1 MTEAVRLVIWDLD
14 ETFWKGT
21 ITEGGVQEDSHFGH
35 IVEALAKRGIISSIC
50 SKNDFDRAR
59 EVLERM
65 GVWQYFV
72 FPSINWEPKGARI
85 AHIVEQVQLRA
96 PTILFI
102 DDNPMNLEEA
112 KFVVPGLQVAD
123 ETIIPT
129 MLDNPLFAGKDDP
142 SMKRLADYRLLE
154 TKSEAQEAIGG
165 DTHAFLRDSRI
176 CVELEYDIEKHID
189 RVIELINRTNQLNF
203 TKIRLPDDQEAA
215 RAEVRAMTEGYDCH
229 TGLVR
234 VRDRFGDY
242 GYVGFFL
249 QRKGA
254 GYNSLQHF
262 CFSCRTLGMSVETWI
277 YRQLGRPELT
287 VQGEV
292 ISDIFDESNP
302 CDWISYYQ
310 EGQDDAQAEIA
321 GEGGILLCG
330 GCDLEAVAHY
340 VQPVTRNFRLFANT
354 IRHGGEIR
362 RDHSTIVACSAAP
375 LPQGVSDCLEQSGY
389 TQDDLSLDYASGA
402 YSLVVFSFWG
412 DLYYRTYRQYGGDAV
427 LTYTPS
433 NLGYNDVLSFYEPD
447 LRGRGVPDSGIA
459 AFRYAKANLIH
470 NGPSDEKLFLG
481 NLRRILSAIPPTT
494 QIVLLAAT
502 ERQLEPAIL
511 QRHRTFNGWLEA
523 AWREFDNVAVL
534 PIETFIEDDAEQV
547 TSTHFTRPVYQRLA
561 ARLKSYY
568 REIERQAA
576 QTTMTAETTETVA
589 AE

>member
-176 CVELEYDIEKHID
+176 RVELEYDIEKHID

-321 GEGGILLCG
+321 ERVASCS
-330 GCDLEAVAHY
+330 AVAAISR
-340 VQPVTRNFRLFANT
+340 QSP
-354 IRHGGEIR
+354 IM
-362 RDHSTIVACSAAP
+362 CSP
-375 LPQGVSDCLEQSGY
+375 
-389 TQDDLSLDYASGA
+389 
-402 YSLVVFSFWG
+402 
-412 DLYYRTYRQYGGDAV
+412 
-427 LTYTPS
+427 
-433 NLGYNDVLSFYEPD
+433 
-447 LRGRGVPDSGIA
+447 
-459 AFRYAKANLIH
+459 
-470 NGPSDEKLFLG
+470 
-481 NLRRILSAIPPTT
+481 
-494 QIVLLAAT
+494 
-502 ERQLEPAIL
+502 
-511 QRHRTFNGWLEA
+511 
-523 AWREFDNVAVL
+523 
-534 PIETFIEDDAEQV
+534 
-547 TSTHFTRPVYQRLA
+547 
-561 ARLKSYY
+561 
-568 REIERQAA
+568 
-576 QTTMTAETTETVA
+576 
-589 AE
+589 